1 MPINQHKPEFIKKI
15 ETSLGSKLPGSKA
28 HDIMRVGPRI
38 PVSLGRMTKSPVE
51 SSVLILLFEE
61 SNSFN
66 FILTLRSKKVGTH
79 KGQISLPGGVQEKNE
94 SLKETAL
101 REAEEE
107 IGTLPKTIEIIGK
120 LSSICIPFSGYKVHP
135 YVGWASAPPKLIP
148 SAREVERIIVV
159 PVNELIDEKNQTQKK
174 TILRGIPVIMPYF
187 SLKEEIV
194 WGATSMILS
203 EFKQIII

>member
-1 MPINQHKPEFIKKI
+1 VPKNQHKPEFIKKI
-15 ETSLGSKLPGSKA
+15 ETSLGSKLPGSKT

-38 PVSLGRMTKSPVE
+38 PVPIGRMKKSPIA

-61 SNSFN
+61 NNSFN
-66 FILTLRSKKVGTH
+66 FILTLRSTKVETH

-101 REAEEE
+101 RETKEE
-107 IGTLPKTIEIIGK
+107 IGVLPKTIEIIGE
-120 LSSICIPFSGYKVHP
+120 LSYVNIPFSGYKVHP
-135 YVGWASAPPKLIP
+135 YVGWVSAPPKLIP
-148 SAREVERIIVV
+148 SAQEVERIIIV

-174 TILRGIPVIMPYF
+174 TILRRIPVTMPYF
-187 SLKEEIV
+187 SLKGEIV

>member
-1 MPINQHKPEFIKKI
+1 MPKNQHKPEFIKKI
-15 ETSLGSKLPGSKA
+15 ETSLGSKLPGPEA
-28 HDIMRVGPRI
+28 HDIMRVGSRV
-38 PVSLGRMTKSPVE
+38 PVSIKSMTKSPIA

-61 SNSFN
+61 NNSFN
-66 FILTLRSKKVGTH
+66 FILTLRSTKVETH

-94 SLKETAL
+94 SLKDTAL

-107 IGTLPKTIEIIGK
+107 IGVLPKTIEIIGE
-120 LSSICIPFSGYKVHP
+120 LSSICFPFSGYKVHP

-148 SAREVERIIVV
+148 SAHEVERIIIV
-159 PVNELIDEKNQTQKK
+159 PVNELIDEKNQSQKK
-174 TILRGIPVIMPYF
+174 TILRGIPVTMPYF
-187 SLKEEIV
+187 SLKKEIV

>member
-1 MPINQHKPEFIKKI
+1 MPKNQHKPEFIKKI
-15 ETSLGSKLPGSKA
+15 ETSLGSKLPGPDA
-28 HDIMRVGPRI
+28 HDIMRVGSRI
-38 PVSLGRMTKSPVE
+38 PLSINRMTKSPIA
-51 SSVLILLFEE
+51 SSVLVLLFEE
-61 SNSFN
+61 NNSFN
-66 FILTLRSKKVGTH
+66 FILTLRSKKVETH

-107 IGTLPKTIEIIGK
+107 IGTLPKTIEIIGE
-120 LSSICIPFSGYKVHP
+120 LSSICIPFSGHKVHP

-148 SAREVERIIVV
+148 SAHEVERIIIV
-159 PVNELIDEKNQTQKK
+159 PIDELIDEKNQTQKK
-174 TILRGIPVIMPYF
+174 TILRGMPVTMPYF
-187 SLKEEIV
+187 SLKGEIV

>member
-38 PVSLGRMTKSPVE
+38 PFSIEKMTKSPIA

-61 SNSFN
+61 NNSFN
-66 FILTLRSKKVGTH
+66 FILTLRSKKVETH

-148 SAREVERIIVV
+148 SAHEVERIIIV
-159 PVNELIDEKNQTQKK
+159 PVNELIDDDHVSRHNWLLQ
-174 TILRGIPVIMPYF
+174 RADSRDGDHPVNA
-187 SLKEEIV
+187 K
-194 WGATSMILS
+194 
-203 EFKQIII
+203 

>member
-1 MPINQHKPEFIKKI
+1 MAKNQHKPALIKKI
-15 ETSLGSKLPGSKA
+15 ETSLGSKLPGQKA

-38 PVSLGRMTKSPVE
+38 PVSLKSLTKSPIA

-61 SNSFN
+61 KNSFN
-66 FILTLRSKKVGTH
+66 FILTLRSTKVETH

-101 REAEEE
+101 RETKEE
-107 IGTLPKTIEIIGK
+107 IGALPETIETIGE
-120 LSSICIPFSGYKVHP
+120 LSSIYIPFSGYKVHP
-135 YVGWASAPPKLIP
+135 YVGWANEPPKLIP
-148 SAREVERIIVV
+148 SAHEVEKIIIV
-159 PVNELIDEKNQTQKK
+159 PINELIDEKNQTQKK
-174 TILRGIPVIMPYF
+174 TILRGIPVTMPYF
-187 SLKEEIV
+187 SLKGEIV

>member
-1 MPINQHKPEFIKKI
+1 MPKNQYKPEFIKKI
-15 ETSLGSKLPGSKA
+15 ETSLGSKLPGPEA

-38 PVSLGRMTKSPVE
+38 PFSIEKMTKSPVA

-61 SNSFN
+61 NNSFN

-101 REAEEE
+101 RETKEE
-107 IGTLPKTIEIIGK
+107 IGALPKTIEIIGE
-120 LSSICIPFSGYKVHP
+120 LSYVNIPFSGYKVHP
-135 YVGWASAPPKLIP
+135 YIGWASAPPKFIP
-148 SAREVERIIVV
+148 SAQEVERIIIV

-174 TILRGIPVIMPYF
+174 TILRGMPVTMPYF
-187 SLKEEIV
+187 SLKGEIV

>member
-1 MPINQHKPEFIKKI
+1 MCIRDRK
-15 ETSLGSKLPGSKA
+15 
-28 HDIMRVGPRI
+28 
-38 PVSLGRMTKSPVE
+38 MTKSPIA

-61 SNSFN
+61 NNSFN
-66 FILTLRSKKVGTH
+66 FILTLRSEKVETH

-94 SLKETAL
+94 SLKDTAL

-107 IGTLPKTIEIIGK
+107 IGVLPKTIEIIGE
-120 LSSICIPFSGYKVHP
+120 LSSIYIPFSGYKVHP

-148 SAREVERIIVV
+148 SAHEVERIIIV

>member
-1 MPINQHKPEFIKKI
+1 MPKNQHKPEFIKKI

-28 HDIMRVGPRI
+28 HDIMRVSPRS
-38 PVSLGRMTKSPVE
+38 PVSIERMTKFPVA

-61 SNSFN
+61 NNSFN
-66 FILTLRSKKVGTH
+66 FILTLKSTKVETH

-101 REAEEE
+101 RETKEE
-107 IGTLPKTIEIIGK
+107 IGALPKTIEIIGE
-120 LSSICIPFSGYKVHP
+120 LSYVNIPFSGYKVHP
-135 YVGWASAPPKLIP
+135 YVRWASAPPKLIP
-148 SAREVERIIVV
+148 DAHEVERIIIV

-174 TILRGIPVIMPYF
+174 TILRGMPVTMPYF

>member
-1 MPINQHKPEFIKKI
+1 MPKNQNKPELIKRI
-15 ETSLGSKLPGSKA
+15 ETNLRLKLPGQKA

-38 PVSLGRMTKSPVE
+38 PVSLKSLTKSPIA
-51 SSVLILLFEE
+51 SSVLILLFKEK
-61 SNSFN
+61 NLFN
-66 FILTLRSKKVGTH
+66 FILTLRSTKVETH

-94 SLKETAL
+94 SLKETAV
-101 REAEEE
+101 RETKEE
-107 IGTLPKTIEIIGK
+107 IGALPKSIEIIGE

-148 SAREVERIIVV
+148 CAQEVERIIIV

-174 TILRGIPVIMPYF
+174 TILRGIPVTMPYF
-187 SLKEEIV
+187 SLKGEIV

>member
-1 MPINQHKPEFIKKI
+1 MPKNQHKPEFIKKI
-15 ETSLGSKLPGSKA
+15 ETNLGSKLPGPKA

-38 PVSLGRMTKSPVE
+38 PASLKRITKSPVA
-51 SSVLILLFEE
+51 SSVLVLLFEE
-61 SNSFN
+61 NNSFN
-66 FILTLRSKKVGTH
+66 FILTLRSTKVETH

-101 REAEEE
+101 REAKEE
-107 IGTLPKTIEIIGK
+107 IGTIPKTIEIIGE
-120 LSSICIPFSGYKVHP
+120 LSSIYIPFSGYKVHP

-148 SAREVERIIVV
+148 SAHEVERIIIV

-174 TILRGIPVIMPYF
+174 TILRGIPVTMPYF

>member
-1 MPINQHKPEFIKKI
+1 MPKNQHKPEFIKKI
-15 ETSLGSKLPGSKA
+15 ETSLGSKLPGPEA

-38 PVSLGRMTKSPVE
+38 PASLKRITKSPVA
-51 SSVLILLFEE
+51 SSVLVLLFEE
-61 SNSFN
+61 NNSFN
-66 FILTLRSKKVGTH
+66 FILTLRSTKVETH

-94 SLKETAL
+94 SLKDTAL

-107 IGTLPKTIEIIGK
+107 IGVLRKTIEIIGE
-120 LSSICIPFSGYKVHP
+120 LSSIYIPFSGYKVHP
-135 YVGWASAPPKLIP
+135 YVGWASVPPKLIP
-148 SAREVERIIVV
+148 SEHEVERIIIV
-159 PVNELIDEKNQTQKK
+159 PVNELIDEKNQSQKK
-174 TILRGIPVIMPYF
+174 TILRGIPVTMPYF

>member
-1 MPINQHKPEFIKKI
+1 MPKNQHKPEFIKKI

-28 HDIMRVGPRI
+28 HDIMKVGPRI
-38 PVSLGRMTKSPVE
+38 PVSNGRMTKSPIA

-61 SNSFN
+61 NNSFN
-66 FILTLRSKKVGTH
+66 FILTLRSEKVETH

-101 REAEEE
+101 RETKEE
-107 IGTLPKTIEIIGK
+107 IGVLPKTIEIIGE
-120 LSSICIPFSGYKVHP
+120 LSYVNIPFSGYKVHP
-135 YVGWASAPPKLIP
+135 YVGWVSAPPKLIP
-148 SAREVERIIVV
+148 SAQEVERIIIV

-174 TILRGIPVIMPYF
+174 TILRRMPVTMPYF
-187 SLKEEIV
+187 SLKGEIV

>member
-1 MPINQHKPEFIKKI
+1 MPKNQYKPEFINKI
-15 ETSLGSKLPGSKA
+15 EASLGSKLPGQEA
-28 HDIMRVGPRI
+28 HDIMRVGSRI
-38 PVSLGRMTKSPVE
+38 PVSINRMTKSPIA
-51 SSVLILLFEE
+51 SSVLVLLFEE
-61 SNSFN
+61 NNSFN
-66 FILTLRSKKVGTH
+66 FILTLRSKKVETH

-94 SLKETAL
+94 SLKDTAL

-107 IGTLPKTIEIIGK
+107 IGALPKTIEIIGE
-120 LSSICIPFSGYKVHP
+120 LSSIYIPFSGYKVHP

-148 SAREVERIIVV
+148 CAQEVERIIIV

-174 TILRGIPVIMPYF
+174 TILRGIPVTMPYF
-187 SLKEEIV
+187 SLKGEIV

>member
-1 MPINQHKPEFIKKI
+1 MAKNQHKPELIKKI
-15 ETSLGSKLPGSKA
+15 ETSLGSKLPGQKA

-38 PVSLGRMTKSPVE
+38 PFSLKNLTKSPIA

-61 SNSFN
+61 KNSFN
-66 FILTLRSKKVGTH
+66 FILTLRSTKVETH

-101 REAEEE
+101 RETKEE
-107 IGTLPKTIEIIGK
+107 IGALPETIETIGE
-120 LSSICIPFSGYKVHP
+120 LSSIYIPFSGYKVHP
-135 YVGWASAPPKLIP
+135 YVGWANEPPKFIP
-148 SAREVERIIVV
+148 SAHEVEKIIIV

-174 TILRGIPVIMPYF
+174 TILRGIPVTMPYF
-187 SLKEEIV
+187 SLKGEIV

>member
-1 MPINQHKPEFIKKI
+1 MPKNQYKPEFIKKI
-15 ETSLGSKLPGSKA
+15 ETSLGSKLPGPEA
-28 HDIMRVGPRI
+28 HDIMRVGSRI
-38 PVSLGRMTKSPVE
+38 PLSINRITKSPVA
-51 SSVLILLFEE
+51 SSVLVLLFEE
-61 SNSFN
+61 NNSFN
-66 FILTLRSKKVGTH
+66 FILTLRSKKVETH

-107 IGTLPKTIEIIGK
+107 IGTLPKTIEIIGE
-120 LSSICIPFSGYKVHP
+120 LSSLCIPFSGYKVHP

-148 SAREVERIIVV
+148 CAQEVERIIIV

-174 TILRGIPVIMPYF
+174 TILRGIPVTMPYF
-187 SLKEEIV
+187 SLKGEIV

>member
-1 MPINQHKPEFIKKI
+1 MPKNQHKPEFIKKI

-28 HDIMRVGPRI
+28 HDIMKVGPRI
-38 PVSLGRMTKSPVE
+38 PVSNGRMTKSPIA

-61 SNSFN
+61 NNSFN
-66 FILTLRSKKVGTH
+66 FILTLRSTKVETH

-101 REAEEE
+101 RETKEE
-107 IGTLPKTIEIIGK
+107 IGVLPKTIEIIGE
-120 LSSICIPFSGYKVHP
+120 LSYVNIPFSGYKVHP
-135 YVGWASAPPKLIP
+135 YVGWVSAPPKLIP
-148 SAREVERIIVV
+148 SAQEVERIIIV

-174 TILRGIPVIMPYF
+174 TILRRMPVTMPYF
-187 SLKEEIV
+187 SLKGEIV

>member
-1 MPINQHKPEFIKKI
+1 VPKNQHKPEFIKKI

-28 HDIMRVGPRI
+28 HDIMKVGPRI
-38 PVSLGRMTKSPVE
+38 PVSNGRMTKSPIA

-61 SNSFN
+61 NNSFN
-66 FILTLRSKKVGTH
+66 FILTLRSTKVETH

-101 REAEEE
+101 RETKEE
-107 IGTLPKTIEIIGK
+107 IGVLPKTIEIIGE
-120 LSSICIPFSGYKVHP
+120 LSYVNIPFSGYKVHP
-135 YVGWASAPPKLIP
+135 YVGWVSAPPKLIP
-148 SAREVERIIVV
+148 SAQEVERIIIV

-174 TILRGIPVIMPYF
+174 TILRRMPVTMPYF
-187 SLKEEIV
+187 SLKGEIV

>member
-1 MPINQHKPEFIKKI
+1 MPKNQQKPEFIKKI
-15 ETSLGSKLPGSKA
+15 ETSLGSKLPGPEA

-38 PVSLGRMTKSPVE
+38 PFSIKKMTKSPVA

-61 SNSFN
+61 NNSFN
-66 FILTLRSKKVGTH
+66 FILTLRSKKVETH

-101 REAEEE
+101 RETKEE
-107 IGTLPKTIEIIGK
+107 IGALPETIEIIGE
-120 LSSICIPFSGYKVHP
+120 LSSIYIPFSGHKVQP

-148 SAREVERIIVV
+148 SAHEVERIIIV
-159 PVNELIDEKNQTQKK
+159 PVNELIDEENQTQKK
-174 TILRGIPVIMPYF
+174 TTLRGIPVTMPYF
-187 SLKEEIV
+187 SLKGEIV

-203 EFKQIII
+203 EFKQIIV